1 MDKKKVKVYDTI
13 TKVMVDVEVS
23 DEVYTGFN
31 RTKWKIEDN
40 NESFYKH
47 EVQFSQLLDDID
59 FGALAD
65 TDTEDRAI
73 TEVFIEKLTRALKS
87 LPKKDFLLI
96 QMLFYEGM
104 SERECAIELHT
115 TQQNISKKKARILCK
130 LNKVLGR

>member
-23 DEVYTGFN
+23 DEVYTSFN

-73 TEVFIEKLTRALKS
+73 TEVFIEKLTDALKR
-87 LPKKDFLLI
+87 LPEKDFLLI

-130 LNKVLGR
+130 LNKVLEK